1 MRVLI
6 VDGERTIS
14 EFLSH
19 SLAGVGY
26 GVEYEDSAE
35 GSLARLSSEQ
45 FDILLVEASLP
56 DMTGVRLVEK
66 LRQRK
71 GELPIIML
79 SAASSVEDR
88 VRGLD
93 AGADDYLS
101 KPFALVEL
109 QARMKAV
116 LRRAR
121 PTQERLQVGDLTLD
135 CARRKASRGGRQ
147 VDLAPREFDILEYLM
162 RNCGQNLSRTMIVQ
176 HVWEKDY
183 DGLTNIVDVY
193 IRHLRT
199 KLDEGYDVKLIHTVR
214 GVGYTMRCL
223 NTQSHS
229 SATAQAV

>member
-6 VDGERTIS
+6 VDSETAIA
-14 EFLSH
+14 EFLAH

-26 GVEYEDSAE
+26 QVVSVAE
-35 GSLARLSSEQ
+35 GGEALSRLAAEQ
-45 FDILLVEASLP
+45 FDLLLVDAQLP
-56 DMTGVRLVEK
+56 DVSGYALVTK

-71 GELPIIML
+71 GELPIVML
-79 SAASSVEDR
+79 GSGALVDDR
-88 VRGLD
+88 VRGLE
-93 AGADDYLS
+93 AGADDFLA

-109 QARMKAV
+109 QARVKAI
-116 LRRAR
+116 LRRSR
-121 PTQERLQVGDLTLD
+121 PAQERLKVGDLVLD

-162 RNCGQNLSRTMIVQ
+162 RHCGQNLSRTMIVQ

-199 KLDEGYDVKLIHTVR
+199 KLDEGYDVKLIQTVR
-214 GVGYTMRCL
+214 GVGYSIRCVDSV
-223 NTQSHS
+223 Q
-229 SATAQAV
+229 TAQAV

>member
-6 VDGERTIS
+6 VDGETTIA

-26 GVEYEDSAE
+26 VADAVAQGADALS
-35 GSLARLSSEQ
+35 RLSSDTY
-45 FDILLVEASLP
+45 DILLVESHLA
-56 DMTGVRLVEK
+56 DMSGLKLVEK

-71 GELPIIML
+71 GDLPIIMVG
-79 SAASSVEDR
+79 AAASVEDR
-88 VRGLD
+88 VRALD
-93 AGADDYLS
+93 AGADDFLT

-116 LRRAR
+116 LRRAK
-121 PTQERLQVGDLTLD
+121 PTQERIQTGDLILD

-162 RNCGQNLSRTMIVQ
+162 RNCGQSLSRTMIVQ

-199 KLDEGYDVKLIHTVR
+199 KLDEGYEEKLIQTVR
-214 GVGYTMRCL
+214 GVGYSIRCSV
-223 NTQSHS
+223 NEE
-229 SATAQAV
+229 SAKAV

>member
-6 VDGERTIS
+6 VDGETAIA

-26 GVEYEDSAE
+26 QVVCLPDGAE
-35 GSLARLSSEQ
+35 ALARLTAEQ
-45 FDILLVEASLP
+45 FDLLVVEAHLK
-56 DMTGVRLVEK
+56 DMPGLKLVEK

-71 GELPIIML
+71 GDLPIIML
-79 SAASSVEDR
+79 GSASSVEDR
-88 VRGLD
+88 VRSLD

-109 QARMKAV
+109 QARMKAI

-162 RNCGQNLSRTMIVQ
+162 RNCGQSLSRSMIVQ

-199 KLDEGYDVKLIHTVR
+199 KLDEGYDIKLIQTVR
-214 GVGYTMRCL
+214 GIGYTIR
-223 NTQSHS
+223 SVDV
-229 SATAQAV
+229 AETAQAV

>member
-6 VDGERTIS
+6 VDGEKTIS

-26 GVEYEDSAE
+26 QVECAE
-35 GSLARLSSEQ
+35 FAEAALSLTTVEQ
-45 FDILLVEASLP
+45 FDILLIEASLP
-56 DMTGVRLVEK
+56 DMSGIRLVEK

-71 GELPIIML
+71 GEVPIIML
-79 SAASSVEDR
+79 SAVSTVEDR

-93 AGADDYLS
+93 AGADDFLS

-109 QARMKAV
+109 QARMKSV
-116 LRRAR
+116 LRRAK
-121 PTQERLQVGDLTLD
+121 PTQERLQVGDLVLD
-135 CARRKASRGGRQ
+135 CSRRKASRAGRQ

-199 KLDEGYDVKLIHTVR
+199 KLDEGYELKLIQTVR
-214 GVGYTMRCL
+214 GVGYSIRCV
-223 NTQSHS
+223 TQ
-229 SATAQAV
+229 AAQTAQAV